1 MLRAMSLVARAGDV
15 IRDDHGAVVATVA
28 RNIAR
33 EQVAYPDDFEFA
45 NGRQPVLGELI
56 PVSVLRYLHG
66 R

>member
-15 IRDDHGAVVATVA
+15 IRDDHGAVVATVV
-28 RNIAR
+28 RNIVR
-33 EQVAYPDDFEFA
+33 GQVAYSSDFEFA
-45 NGRQPVLGELI
+45 NGRQPVGELI